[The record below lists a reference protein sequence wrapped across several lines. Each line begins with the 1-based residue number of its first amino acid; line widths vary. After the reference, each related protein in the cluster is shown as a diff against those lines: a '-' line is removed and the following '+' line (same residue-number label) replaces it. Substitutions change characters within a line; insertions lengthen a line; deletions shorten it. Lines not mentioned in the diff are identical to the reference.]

1 MPTLIQNVEFKCVE
15 YTEALEYSDENT
27 FVYFDPPYRP
37 LNITSGFTPYTKD
50 DFDDDDQ
57 IALANFFE
65 EISKTKAKLML
76 SNSNPKNINKNDNFF
91 EDIYKGFNINVV
103 YANRCINSKATK
115 RGAISELLITN
126 YINN

>member
-1 MPTLIQNVEFKCVE
+1 
-15 YTEALEYSDENT
+15 
-27 FVYFDPPYRP
+27 
-37 LNITSGFTPYTKD
+37 
-50 DFDDDDQ
+50 
-57 IALANFFE
+57 
-65 EISKTKAKLML
+65 ML